1 MRMTPVEAILG
12 ITLHAATALGKEKA
26 IGSLD
31 PGKQADLVLLD
42 IPDCRHRSYHFGV
55 NHVWKVVKKSRV
67 VWGSES
73 ACSRIL
79 VDPR

>member
-1 MRMTPVEAILG
+1 MKGACAGM
-12 ITLHAATALGKEKA
+12 LHAAKALGKEKE

-42 IPDCRHRSYHFGV
+42 IPDYRHLSYHFGV
-55 NHVWKVVKKSRV
+55 NHAWKVVKKGRV
-67 VWGSES
+67 VWEAES
-73 ACSRIL
+73 AHSTIR